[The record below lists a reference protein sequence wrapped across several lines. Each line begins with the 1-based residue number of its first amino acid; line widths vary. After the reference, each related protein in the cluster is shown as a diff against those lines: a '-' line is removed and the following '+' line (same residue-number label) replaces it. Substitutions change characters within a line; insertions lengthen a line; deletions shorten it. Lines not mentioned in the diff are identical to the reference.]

1 MKADRFNQAVMNI
14 SMLDS
19 IQQQRTCVAVVFF
32 LLASVFSHAFPQT
45 PSSDSLDSRSASAV
59 SHRKSPSGA
68 ALRSLVIPGWGQYYN
83 GKKIKA
89 GLAFAGEAGLLGAAL
104 YWNSRAAEAKRANNE
119 ANQLLFEDW
128 RNGCY
133 WGLAALIVYS
143 MLDAYVDAQLS
154 DFDESPVLDTMLL
167 APRAPVLTLR
177 VQIRL

>member
-1 MKADRFNQAVMNI
+1 MNI
-14 SMLDS
+14 SMLYS
-19 IQQQRTCVAVVFF
+19 IQQQRIYFTVVFF
-32 LLASVFSHAFPQT
+32 LLISVFSHALPQT
-45 PSSDSLDSRSASAV
+45 SSSDSLDSRSASAV
-59 SHRKSPSGA
+59 SPQKSPSGA

-154 DFDESPVLDTMLL
+154 DFDESPVLDTMLSV
-167 APRAPVLTLR
+167 PRAPVFALR

>member
-1 MKADRFNQAVMNI
+1 MNI

-19 IQQQRTCVAVVFF
+19 IQQQRIYLTVVFV
-32 LLASVFSHAFPQT
+32 LLASVFSHALPQT
-45 PSSDSLDSRSASAV
+45 PSSDSLDTRPASAV
-59 SHRKSPSGA
+59 LHKKSPSGA

-89 GLAFAGEAGLLGAAL
+89 ALAFAGEAGLLGTAL
-104 YWNSRAAEAKRANNE
+104 YWNSKAADAKRDNLTNRKL
-119 ANQLLFEDW
+119 QYEDW

-154 DFDESPVLDTMLL
+154 DFDESPVLDTMLS
-167 APRAPVLTLR
+167 APRAPVFALR

>member
-1 MKADRFNQAVMNI
+1 MNI

-19 IQQQRTCVAVVFF
+19 IQQQRICIAVVFF

-45 PSSDSLDSRSASAV
+45 PSSDSLDTRLASAV
-59 SHRKSPSGA
+59 LPKKSPSGA

-89 GLAFAGEAGLLGAAL
+89 GLAFAGEAGLLGMAL
-104 YWNSRAAEAKRANNE
+104 HWNSRAADAKRANDE
-119 ANQLLFEDW
+119 TRQLQYEDW

-154 DFDESPVLDTMLL
+154 DFDESPALGAMLP
-167 APRAPVLTLR
+167 APRAPVLALR

>member
-1 MKADRFNQAVMNI
+1 
-14 SMLDS
+14 MLDS
-19 IQQQRTCVAVVFF
+19 IQQQRICIAVVFF
-32 LLASVFSHAFPQT
+32 LLASVFSYAFPQT
-45 PSSDSLDSRSASAV
+45 PSSDSLDSRAASAV
-59 SHRKSPSGA
+59 SHKKSPSGA

-89 GLAFAGEAGLLGAAL
+89 GLAFAGEAGLLGMAL
-104 YWNSRAAEAKRANNE
+104 HWNSRAADAKRANDE
-119 ANQLLFEDW
+119 TRQLQYEDW

-167 APRAPVLTLR
+167 APRAPVFALR

>member
-1 MKADRFNQAVMNI
+1 MTSN
-14 SMLDS
+14 
-19 IQQQRTCVAVVFF
+19 F
-32 LLASVFSHAFPQT
+32 LFVGKKFVLSLLILCSNAFSQVI
-45 PSSDSLDSRSASAV
+45 SSDSLKDV
-59 SHRKSPSGA
+59 STQNQRVKSPSGA

-104 YWNSRAAEAKRANNE
+104 YWNSRAADAKRANDDDNR
-119 ANQLLFEDW
+119 LLFEDW

-154 DFDESPVLDTMLL
+154 DFDESPALDATLL
-167 APRAPVLTLR
+167 APRAPVFALR

>member
-1 MKADRFNQAVMNI
+1 MNI
-14 SMLDS
+14 LMPR
-19 IQQQRTCVAVVFF
+19 QRFCILVGF
-32 LLASVFSHAFPQT
+32 LSVTFIFSHAFPQT

-59 SHRKSPSGA
+59 SHKKSPSGA

-104 YWNSRAAEAKRANNE
+104 YWNSRAAEAKRANDDDNR
-119 ANQLLFEDW
+119 LLFEDW

-154 DFDESPVLDTMLL
+154 DFDESPALDATLL
-167 APRAPVLTLR
+167 APRAPVFALR

>member
-1 MKADRFNQAVMNI
+1 MNI
-14 SMLDS
+14 SMPYS
-19 IQQQRTCVAVVFF
+19 IQQQRIYFTVVFF
-32 LLASVFSHAFPQT
+32 LLISVFSHALPQT

-59 SHRKSPSGA
+59 SHTKSPSGA

-89 GLAFAGEAGLLGAAL
+89 GLAFAGEAGLLGTAI
-104 YWNSRAAEAKRANNE
+104 YWNSRAAEAKQMNDEPR
-119 ANQLLFEDW
+119 QLQYEDW

-154 DFDESPVLDTMLL
+154 DFDESPALGVSF
-167 APRAPVLTLR
+167 PVPHAPVFALR
-177 VQIRL
+177 VQFHL

>member
-1 MKADRFNQAVMNI
+1 
-14 SMLDS
+14 MLDS
-19 IQQQRTCVAVVFF
+19 IQQQRICLAVVFL
-32 LLASVFSHAFPQT
+32 LLASVLSHALPQT
-45 PSSDSLDSRSASAV
+45 PSSDSLDTRPASAV
-59 SHRKSPSGA
+59 LHKKSPSGA

-89 GLAFAGEAGLLGAAL
+89 GLAFAGETGLLGAAL
-104 YWNSRAAEAKRANNE
+104 YWNSRAADAKQANDKN
-119 ANQLLFEDW
+119 NQLLFEDW

-154 DFDESPVLDTMLL
+154 DFDESPVLDTMLS
-167 APRAPVLTLR
+167 APRAPVFALR

>member
-1 MKADRFNQAVMNI
+1 MASNFLVVGKKFVLSLLILCSNAFSQAI
-14 SMLDS
+14 
-19 IQQQRTCVAVVFF
+19 
-32 LLASVFSHAFPQT
+32 
-45 PSSDSLDSRSASAV
+45 SSDSLKDV
-59 SHRKSPSGA
+59 STQNHRIKSPSGA

-89 GLAFAGEAGLLGAAL
+89 ALAFAGEAGLLGMALHWNNKAAD
-104 YWNSRAAEAKRANNE
+104 AKLANDDDNR
-119 ANQLLFEDW
+119 LLFEDW

-154 DFDESPVLDTMLL
+154 DFDESPVLDTMLF
-167 APRAPVLTLR
+167 APRTPVFALR